1 MNNETKISIKSYRFG
16 GREVATRDEANFV
29 EIERRNGKM
38 IDYIFL
44 PKHGYDTARDKEKPV
59 KKWEQLPEEV

>member
-1 MNNETKISIKSYRFG
+1 MNSETKISIKSYRFG

-38 IDYIFL
+38 IDYLIIS
-44 PKHGYDTARDKEKPV
+44 KSGYDRARKFEKPCQ
-59 KKWEQLPEEV
+59 KWEQLPETV